1 MRPGTIAAIA
11 GERMPHGSPVKIDG
25 RRRCFLE
32 FDERK
37 MGGVTRR
44 PPQTFATH
52 HEKGEPLDVATDG
65 GILAD
70 FGGTIRFVDLRNGR
84 PDND

>member
-1 MRPGTIAAIA
+1 MRPDTVAAIA
-11 GERMPHGSPVKIDG
+11 GERLPHGSPVRIDG

-32 FDERK
+32 LDERK
-37 MGGVTRR
+37 TGGVSRR

-52 HEKGEPLDVATDG
+52 HEKGDPVDVATDG

-70 FGGTIRFVDLRNGR
+70 WGGSTRFVDLRAGR
-84 PDND
+84 VVDA